1 MIFPHIYTV
10 ARFGALALT
19 TLSLTFGAAAQD
31 EGDDDKNNFIVLGAA
46 SLPEFEGASSHQWV
60 PLGVADLNFRGMNL
74 EIRGL
79 QGTLDILGRGG
90 SLKLGPAFSLST
102 PREDVIPVLPA
113 FGEVDFAIEVG
124 GFIGF
129 ETPFGGA
136 DEGTLSGQVSVRQDV
151 TGAHGGLLI
160 TPEIEYFF
168 ALHRMFRVGF
178 SANATWASGDYMESY
193 FSVSPGQ
200 REQSGLELFD
210 AGTGIKDIGVEAFS
224 IFSFSEQW
232 GIFTRVSCNR
242 LLGDAADSPIV
253 QTYGDRNQ
261 MFYGAGVFFRF

>member
-1 MIFPHIYTV
+1 MMFLPTFKF
-10 ARFGALALT
+10 ARIGALAIT
-19 TLSLTFGAAAQD
+19 TLSFTFGVAAQES
-31 EGDDDKNNFIVLGAA
+31 EGDDKNNFIVLGAA

-60 PLGVADLNFRGMNL
+60 PFGVADLNFRGVNL

-79 QGTLDILGRGG
+79 QGTLDVLGRGG

-102 PREDVIPVLPA
+102 PREDVIPGLPT
-113 FGEVDFAIEVG
+113 FGDVDFAVEVG

-129 ETPFGGA
+129 EMPFGGA
-136 DEGTLSGQVSVRQDV
+136 AEGTLSGQVSVRQDV
-151 TGAHGGLLI
+151 TGAHDGLLV

-168 ALHRMFRVGF
+168 ALNRMFRVGLA
-178 SANATWASGDYMESY
+178 ANATWASGDYMSSY
-193 FSVSPGQ
+193 FSITPAQ
-200 REQSGLELFD
+200 REQSGLDLFD
-210 AGTGIKDIGVEAFS
+210 AGSGIKDVGVEAFS

-232 GIFTRVSCNR
+232 GIFSRISYNR

-261 MFYGAGVFFRF
+261 LFYGAGVFFRF